1 MSRALSWR
9 ARRRSSRSSRP
20 RPRARARRPP
30 PPRRAWRPSWGAR
43 ASMACA
49 RPTRRP
55 DEARRTRRPDP
66 APPARR
72 RCGPARARR
81 PAAASGVVGSG
92 ERSPPAVR
100 ANVRGAAGAGLL
112 HAGRSRDHRN
122 RESWAQGCSVAGDHC
137 KNKVGWGSAVDHPPT
152 VLRPM
157 RERESPFLARQEC
170 RGAAQLA
177 PLAPAGGGPSICA
190 IVHCRSPALV
200 CPGVHLPLWC
210 HGPLPC
216 LLPVSC
222 KFNRAS
228 AFGHSACRHCT
239 GTLSRGGAYAVSP
252 ANSWAHGVFC
262 ITGAFA
268 ALASSGPE
276 RAACGG

>member
-20 RPRARARRPP
+20 RPRARTRRPP

-170 RGAAQLA
+170 RGAS
-177 PLAPAGGGPSICA
+177 PAGSTRP
-190 IVHCRSPALV
+190 RRR
-200 CPGVHLPLWC
+200 
-210 HGPLPC
+210 GPLH
-216 LLPVSC
+216 L
-222 KFNRAS
+222 R
-228 AFGHSACRHCT
+228 HSSLQVTCT
-239 GTLSRGGAYAVSP
+239 CMPGGALAAVVP
-252 ANSWAHGVFC
+252 WAPTMPPSCVLQIQPCISLWTFC
-262 ITGAFA
+262 LQ
-268 ALASSGPE
+268 ALHRHA
-276 RAACGG
+276 